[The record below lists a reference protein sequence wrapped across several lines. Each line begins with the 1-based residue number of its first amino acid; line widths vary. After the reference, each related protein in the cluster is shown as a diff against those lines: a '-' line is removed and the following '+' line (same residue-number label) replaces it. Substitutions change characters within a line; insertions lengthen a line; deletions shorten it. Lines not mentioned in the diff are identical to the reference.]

1 MTTEHQ
7 YISRKNEGDKVII
20 FERGNL
26 VFVFNFHWNNSYSD
40 YRVGC
45 ATPGKYKV
53 YHPRV
58 VDTIIQEYYGD
69 SNMTDTDI
77 IFSFYFPVLE
87 NVFHNGLCFPFSRL
101 SWIQMM
107 PCLVVSIDLTTL
119 LSTSL
124 LYGTSLNLF
133 LSVHHAEAW
142 TPKCLVMSCLYFTI
156 RVLIHSCGPDFKVLT
171 LGDFT
176 GRMV

>member
-1 MTTEHQ
+1 MTSEHQ

-45 ATPGKYKV
+45 LTPGKYKV
-53 YHPRV
+53 YHLRV
-58 VDTIIQEYYGD
+58 VDNIIQEYYGD
-69 SNMTDTDI
+69 SN
-77 IFSFYFPVLE
+77 L
-87 NVFHNGLCFPFSRL
+87 FHNGLCFHFSRL

-107 PCLVVSIDLTTL
+107 PCLVVSIGLTTL

-124 LYGTSLNLF
+124 LYGTSLNLS
-133 LSVHHAEAW
+133 LSVHHAQAW
-142 TPKCLVMSCLYFTI
+142 APKCLVVLCLVCIFLFVFFYI
-156 RVLIHSCGPDFKVLT
+156 LADLILVF
-171 LGDFT
+171 
-176 GRMV
+176 